1 MVLFKGLPNSA
12 QKRSVGLFCGVTKIT
27 LMQGGKFQRSGNLK
41 SDDTSSTRLVTTI
54 EVHEV
59 DNHPQDKPSD

>member
-12 QKRSVGLFCGVTKIT
+12 QKRSVGLFCCVTKIT
-27 LMQGGKFQRSGNLK
+27 LMQGGKFQRSVNLK
-41 SDDTSSTRLVTTI
+41 SDDTSSTRLATTI
-54 EVHEV
+54 EVYEV

>member
-1 MVLFKGLPNSA
+1 MVLRFQIVHRKGQPACSA
-12 QKRSVGLFCGVTKIT
+12 VKNVTKIT